1 MEFAPSSRVPVGLLE
16 ISGVLGTAM
25 FTILSLDGGGVRGF
39 LSATVLANLEAFLN
53 QRRGEQLPIG
63 ARFDLIA
70 GTSTGG
76 IQALGLAYG
85 LPASALAAFFEA
97 HSATVFS
104 KRRRAGFFA
113 RIFRPAYDA
122 NILRSALETVFPA
135 PATLVDLKTDVCITS
150 VSLQNAKP
158 RLYKTDYLYR
168 NSARLTESL
177 VDIALSTSAAPTY
190 FAAHSSKHS
199 SNLVDGGVCA
209 NNPAIIA
216 LVDAL
221 QFQRPSKRGTKEPTD
236 RSEIALLSIGTGES
250 CAMSYDYKKLASGGE
265 WDWARSFYQVAIE
278 SQSELIHFQAKFFL
292 KHYLRVNPAL
302 KFPMALDEHEKL
314 PELKNI
320 ADLTRDLE
328 HFGET
333 YL

>member
-1 MEFAPSSRVPVGLLE
+1 
-16 ISGVLGTAM
+16 M

-39 LSATVLANLEAFLN
+39 LSATILANLESFLN
-53 QRRGEQLPIG
+53 QSRGEQLPIG

-85 LPASALAAFFEA
+85 LPASALAGFFET

-104 KRRRAGFFA
+104 KRDRAGFFA
-113 RIFRPAYDA
+113 RKFRPAYDA
-122 NILRSALETVFPA
+122 HKLRSALETVFP
-135 PATLVDLKTDVCITS
+135 PTATLADLKTDVCITS

-158 RLYKTDYLYR
+158 RLHKTDYLHR
-168 NSARLTESL
+168 NPARQSESL
-177 VDIALSTSAAPTY
+177 VDVALSTSAAPTY
-190 FAAHSSKHS
+190 FPAHSSKHS

-209 NNPAIIA
+209 SNPAMIA

-221 QFQRPSKRGTKEPTD
+221 QFQRSSKRGTKGPTD
-236 RSEIALLSIGTGES
+236 RAEIALLSVGTGES
-250 CAMSYDYKKLASGGE
+250 CAMPFDYKKLSTGGE
-265 WDWARSFYQVAIE
+265 LTWARPFYQVAIE

-292 KHYLRVNPAL
+292 THYLRVNPAL
-302 KFPMALDEHEKL
+302 KFQMALDDHEL
-314 PELKNI
+314 LAELRNL

-328 HFGET
+328 KFGET